1 MNYIYKTL
9 FLAAML
15 AFVAC
20 DDSSSAS
27 GEDDS
32 CTEAAAVA
40 CPATLE
46 PNTICDARDGK
57 VYKVTT
63 IGTQTWMAEN
73 LNYFSCKIKN
83 GSWCYDGKESN
94 CDTYGRLYTWT
105 AAMNIDDSFLKSY
118 ANLSGTQRG
127 NCPDGFHVPGDDEWQ
142 ALYDVGVLDG
152 ADDMGFGVLYS
163 GRYYFNKFVDMGR
176 EAYFWT
182 SKEDKSEF
190 GGPRNVEIWTVSET
204 FGVGGGSVFKE
215 DGQSVRCVK
224 D

>member
-1 MNYIYKTL
+1 MNYIYKIL
-9 FLAAML
+9 FLSATL
-15 AFVAC
+15 AFMAC

-27 GEDDS
+27 GEDES
-32 CTEAAAVA
+32 CTDAAAAA

-105 AAMNIDDSFLKSY
+105 VMMGVDDSFLKKY
-118 ANLSGTQRG
+118 ANLPGTQRG
-127 NCPDGFHVPGDDEWQ
+127 ICPEGFHVPGDDEWHTLFETG
-142 ALYDVGVLDG
+142 ALEDEE
-152 ADDMGFGVLYS
+152 MGFNVLYA
-163 GRYYFNKFVDMGR
+163 GRYYFNSFR
-176 EAYFWT
+176 ELGSDVYFWT
-182 SKEDKSEF
+182 SLEDKSEY
-190 GGPRNVEIWTVSET
+190 GGPRNAENWSVSDI
-204 FGVGGGSVFKE
+204 FGVGGGSSFKD
-215 DGQSVRCVK
+215 DGLSVRCVK